1 MLRALLKIIG
11 FTIFAFILIFIL
23 YFHLSNSQTLKIN
36 FVLTQIETNV
46 TSIILISLIVGY
58 FLANL
63 NRLVSLVYGLFHKNK
78 KNQAQELEKIKDFR
92 KTFAGSHDNK
102 KFQSTKNHIGS

>member
-1 MLRALLKIIG
+1 MIRALLKIIG

-63 NRLVSLVYGLFHKNK
+63 NRLASSVCGSLHKNK
-78 KNQAQELEKIKDFR
+78 KKQAQELEKIEDFR
-92 KTFAGSHDNK
+92 KTFAGSHDNE